1 MGMPIHYRIRD
12 ELHPDGV
19 KVFAEVWAPIKETPK
34 GYWVEHFRYSS
45 PYWWSFAEKR
55 KAKLVKWVSK
65 CAARRY
71 CYPELSDAI
80 ASYHKRKASQVDRL
94 KLQLEQAEI
103 ALAAIPG
110 LRTKDVETLTSGTY
124 VGIPESMT
132 PFHFLDY

>member
-12 ELHPDGV
+12 EL
-19 KVFAEVWAPIKETPK
+19 ETPK

-45 PYWWSFAEKR
+45 PYRSFAEKR